1 MTIDER
7 LEALT
12 SRHEALAQTV
22 ELLVAMLRDNEQAQ
36 QERER
41 EREQERARAEKER
54 ARAEK
59 ERARAEKER
68 KEAQRKRDVRIDEL
82 HADMM
87 LAIAQLAN
95 TAEAHNG
102 QLADHEERI
111 DHLET
116 K

>member
-41 EREQERARAEKER
+41 EREQER

>member
-12 SRHEALAQTV
+12 ARHEALAQTV

-59 ERARAEKER
+59 ER

-95 TAEAHNG
+95 TAKAHNG